1 VAPADEIAD
10 ATREKEKSMAEDL
23 PDGTEEQRI
32 LARIDARRERMGET
46 IEQIGAHLNPNHLKH
61 ELREG
66 VREQLEQTKQ
76 SIRSATIGRA
86 ETIIS
91 NVEDTVSQTRRSL
104 VDTIRENPVPAAM
117 AGIGIGWLI
126 ADSRRSDSVDD
137 PRYARERGW
146 GGTASTAPGYMG
158 PHGYTAPPMDYPV
171 AGRYPGDTAT
181 GRGSEGLADRGR
193 EAFSD
198 AADQVGEAADSAR
211 ETLSHAA
218 DRAQD
223 RAGELADRAQHAA
236 QDTWH
241 AAEERAHR
249 VQRQARR
256 FSDENPLAAGAVA
269 MALGFAAG
277 MMIKETKQEH
287 QLMGPTRD
295 RLMDDAQRAA
305 GRVVERAGRVAES
318 AVDAARDA
326 GEREARDEGLTAGSA
341 NTPYVDPART
351 L

>member
-1 VAPADEIAD
+1 
-10 ATREKEKSMAEDL
+10 MAEEL
-23 PDGTEEQRI
+23 RDGVKEQRI
-32 LARIDARRERMGET
+32 LARIDERRERMGET

-66 VREQLEQTKQ
+66 VREQIEQTKQ
-76 SIRSATIGRA
+76 SIRGATIGRA

-104 VDTIRENPVPAAM
+104 VETIRDNPVPAAM
-117 AGIGIGWLI
+117 AGIGIGWMI
-126 ADSRRSDSVDD
+126 ADSRRSEAYDD
-137 PRYARERGW
+137 ARYARDRGW

-158 PHGYTAPPMDYPV
+158 PRGYSAPPMDYPIS
-171 AGRYPGDTAT
+171 GRHPSDASRDTH
-181 GRGSEGLADRGR
+181 GLADRGR
-193 EAFSD
+193 EAMSDASDQVGD
-198 AADQVGEAADSAR
+198 AADRAR
-211 ETLSHAA
+211 DTISDAA

-241 AAEERAHR
+241 AAEEGAHR
-249 VQRQARR
+249 VHRRAQR
-256 FSDENPLAAGAVA
+256 FTDENPLAAGAVA

-277 MMIKETKQEH
+277 LMIKETRQEH
-287 QLMGPTRD
+287 RLMGATRD

-305 GRVVERAGRVAES
+305 GRAVESAGRVAES

-326 GEREARDEGLTAGSA
+326 GEREAKDEGLTAGSA
-341 NTPYVDPART
+341 NTPYVDPARRI
-351 L
+351 